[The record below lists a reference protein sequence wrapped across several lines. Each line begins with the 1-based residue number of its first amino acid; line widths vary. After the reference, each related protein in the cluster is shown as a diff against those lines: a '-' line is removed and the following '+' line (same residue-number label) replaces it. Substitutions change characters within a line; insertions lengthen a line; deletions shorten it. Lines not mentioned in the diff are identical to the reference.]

1 MKPEA
6 GQIYG
11 NRYRLV
17 DRIAIGGMGEVWRAH
32 DEVILRDVAIKILKQ
47 EFMGDPG
54 FLERFRVE
62 AKHAARVD
70 HEGIADVYDYG
81 EGGGSAYL
89 VMELV
94 AGESL
99 ARIIE
104 KRIRLTETEVLSII
118 EQTAR
123 ALHAAHEDGLVHRDV
138 KPGNLLITPSGRV
151 KITDFGI
158 ARVAD
163 QVALTATGQ
172 VMGTVQYLSPEQ
184 ATGKPATPAT
194 DIYSLGIVAYE
205 ALTGRRPFTGE
216 SQMVIAMAQIN
227 DKPPAMGE
235 DIDHRVQ
242 DLILTCLAKKPNQR
256 PGSALDLSNRAKA
269 LRLQL
274 EGVAATEALELSELP
289 TVKTQRI
296 EVDPKT
302 EPAEKLP
309 VIWPWLVLIGVLF
322 VVAAGVLITIVL
334 SLMNDGPAD
343 ESPIPTVSPS
353 SIVTDDPSDEPR
365 ETVVVLLTDVI
376 GKNVADAS
384 IFLRER
390 GLLVEA
396 IPGEALDPSDNRI
409 LTIYKAEGLGQIPV
423 GSTVKI
429 YYYIQ
434 QAVLP
439 SPSQTSPNPTPSPTQ
454 SPTPMPTPTPTPSP
468 TPSFTVLPSPTPSPT
483 ITNGED

>member
-11 NRYRLV
+11 NRYKLV

-32 DEVILRDVAIKILKQ
+32 DEVILRDVAIKILKP

-62 AKHAARVD
+62 ARHAARVD

-81 EGGGSAYL
+81 EGSGSAYL

-94 AGESL
+94 SGDSL

-104 KRIRLTETEVLSII
+104 KRIRLSGVEVLSII

-138 KPGNLLITPSGRV
+138 KPGNLLITPSGKV

-163 QVALTATGQ
+163 QVGLTATGQ
-172 VMGTVQYLSPEQ
+172 VMGTVQYLAPEQ
-184 ATGKPATPAT
+184 ATGKQATPST

-227 DKPPAMGE
+227 DKPPAMDT
-235 DIDHRVQ
+235 DIDQRVQ
-242 DLILTCLAKKPNQR
+242 DLVLSCLAKKPNQR
-256 PGSALDLSNRAKA
+256 PGSALDLANRAKA

-274 EGVAATEALELSELP
+274 EGISPTEVYNQDQTP
-289 TVKTQRI
+289 TVLNKTI
-296 EVDPKT
+296 EEDPKT
-302 EPAEKLP
+302 EPADKLP
-309 VIWPWLVLIGVLF
+309 VIWPWLALIGLLF
-322 VVAAGVLITIVL
+322 TAAAGVMIAIVL
-334 SLMNDGPAD
+334 SLMSEQQN
-343 ESPIPTVSPS
+343 EVPIPTFEPSLSPTESPS
-353 SIVTDDPSDEPR
+353 EEPVQ
-365 ETVVVLLTDVI
+365 TVVVLLTDVI

-384 IFLRER
+384 IFLKER
-390 GLLVEA
+390 GLLVDA
-396 IPGEALDPSDNRI
+396 VPGEPLDPEDPRI
-409 LTIYKAEGLGQIPV
+409 LSVYRADGLGQVAV

-434 QAVLP
+434 QTTVPA
-439 SPSQTSPNPTPSPTQ
+439 PTET
-454 SPTPMPTPTPTPSP
+454 TPTPEP
-468 TPSFTVLPSPTPSPT
+468 TESGEPAPIPVPSFTVSPIPSPTTP
-483 ITNGED
+483 GETGSGN

>member
-6 GQIYG
+6 GQLYG

-32 DEVILRDVAIKILKQ
+32 DEVILRDVAIKILKP

-62 AKHAARVD
+62 ARHAARVD

-81 EGGGSAYL
+81 EGSGSAYL

-94 AGESL
+94 SGDSL

-104 KRIRLTETEVLSII
+104 KRIRLSAVEVLSII

-123 ALHAAHEDGLVHRDV
+123 ALHAAHEDGLVHRDI
-138 KPGNLLITPSGRV
+138 KPGNLLITPGGKV

-172 VMGTVQYLSPEQ
+172 VMGTVQYLAPEQ
-184 ATGKPATPAT
+184 ATGKPATPST

-205 ALTGRRPFTGE
+205 ALNGRRPFTGE

-227 DKPPAMGE
+227 DKPPAMDE
-235 DIDHRVQ
+235 DIDKRVQ
-242 DLILTCLAKKPNQR
+242 DLVLACLAKKPNQR

-274 EGVAATEALELSELP
+274 EGVAPTDVFNQDLPP
-289 TVKTQRI
+289 TVRTRVI
-296 EVDPKT
+296 EPEPKT

-309 VIWPWLVLIGVLF
+309 VIWPWLVLIGLLF
-322 VVAAGVLITIVL
+322 AAAAGVMIAIAL
-334 SLMNDGPAD
+334 SLVAEPETEDQVPTF
-343 ESPIPTVSPS
+343 IPTVSPTES
-353 SIVTDDPSDEPR
+353 PTEEPDQ
-365 ETVVVLLTDVI
+365 TVVVLLTDII

-384 IFLRER
+384 IFLKER
-390 GLLVEA
+390 GLIVDA
-396 IPGEALDPSDNRI
+396 IPGEPLDAADPRI
-409 LTIYKAEGLGQIPV
+409 LTVYRADGLGQVPI

-434 QAVLP
+434 QTVVPGPTVTEPGPTETISPIPIPAP
-439 SPSQTSPNPTPSPTQ
+439 SN
-454 SPTPMPTPTPTPSP
+454 
-468 TPSFTVLPSPTPSPT
+468 T
-483 ITNGED
+483 ITPLPTGSPDSEG

>member
-32 DEVILRDVAIKILKQ
+32 DEVILRDVAIKILKP

-62 AKHAARVD
+62 ARHAARVD

-81 EGGGSAYL
+81 EGSGSAYL

-94 AGESL
+94 SGDSL

-104 KRIRLTETEVLSII
+104 KRIRLNAVEVLSIM

-123 ALHAAHEDGLVHRDV
+123 ALYAAHEDGLVHRDV
-138 KPGNLLITPSGRV
+138 KPGNLLITPGGKV

-172 VMGTVQYLSPEQ
+172 VMGTVQYLAPEQ
-184 ATGKPATPAT
+184 ATGKQATPST

-227 DKPPAMGE
+227 DKPPAMGQ
-235 DIDHRVQ
+235 DIDQRVQ
-242 DLILTCLAKKPNQR
+242 DLVLSCLAKKPNQR
-256 PGSALDLSNRAKA
+256 PGSALDLSNRARA

-274 EGVAATEALELSELP
+274 EGISPTEVFNQDQTRTVSTRVIEPNPQTDP
-289 TVKTQRI
+289 T
-296 EVDPKT
+296 
-302 EPAEKLP
+302 EKP
-309 VIWPWLVLIGVLF
+309 PIIWPWLALIGLLF
-322 VVAAGVLITIVL
+322 AAAAGVMIAIVL
-334 SLMNDGPAD
+334 SLMSEQQSEVPVPTF
-343 ESPIPTVSPS
+343 EPTVLP
-353 SIVTDDPSDEPR
+353 TETPTEELTP
-365 ETVVVLLTDVI
+365 TVVVLLTDVI

-384 IFLRER
+384 IFLKER
-390 GLLVEA
+390 GLLVDA
-396 IPGEALDPSDNRI
+396 VPGEPLDLEDPRI
-409 LTIYKAEGLGQIPV
+409 LTIYKADGLGQVKV
-423 GSTVKI
+423 GATVKI

-434 QAVLP
+434 QITLPTPIESTPGSEPTDGSSPVPIPLPSSTVVPVP
-439 SPSQTSPNPTPSPTQ
+439 SPSP
-454 SPTPMPTPTPTPSP
+454 
-468 TPSFTVLPSPTPSPT
+468 
-483 ITNGED
+483 TNGSGN

>member
-11 NRYRLV
+11 KRYRLV

-32 DEVILRDVAIKILKQ
+32 DEVILRDVAIKILRP
-47 EFMGDPG
+47 EYMGDPG

-62 AKHAARVD
+62 ARHAARVD

-81 EGGGSAYL
+81 EGSGSAYL

-104 KRIRLTETEVLSII
+104 KRIRLSEVEVLSIV

-123 ALHAAHEDGLVHRDV
+123 ALHAAHQDGLVHRDV
-138 KPGNLLITPSGRV
+138 KPGNLLVTPSGKV

-184 ATGKPATPAT
+184 ATGKPATPST
-194 DIYSLGIVAYE
+194 DIYSLGVVAYE

-216 SQMVIAMAQIN
+216 SQMIIAMAQIN
-227 DKPPAMGE
+227 DKPPAMDE
-235 DIDHRVQ
+235 DIDSRVQ
-242 DLILTCLAKKPNQR
+242 DLILACLAKKPGQR
-256 PGSALDLSNRAKA
+256 PGSALDLANRAKA

-274 EGVAATEALELSELP
+274 EGIAPTESFDLDE
-289 TVKTQRI
+289 TRVIKRKI
-296 EVDPKT
+296 EEDPKT

-322 VVAAGVLITIVL
+322 ASAAAVMIAIVISLINE
-334 SLMNDGPAD
+334 SGQQ
-343 ESPIPTVSPS
+343 ESPAPTFSSTVSPS
-353 SIVTDDPSDEPR
+353 ASPTIAGE
-365 ETVVVLLTDVI
+365 EVVVLLTDII

-384 IFLRER
+384 IFLREL
-390 GLLVEA
+390 GLVVEA
-396 IPGEALDPSDNRI
+396 VPGEGLAPDDDRI
-409 LTIYKAEGLGQIPV
+409 LTVYKADGLGQVPV
-423 GSTVKI
+423 GSTVRI

-434 QAVLP
+434 QNTVPGPTVTAPAP
-439 SPSQTSPNPTPSPTQ
+439 SNSPT
-454 SPTPMPTPTPTPSP
+454 STPTPSVTFSPIPTPNQSVTP
-468 TPSFTVLPSPTPSPT
+468 TPSESES
-483 ITNGED
+483 NDE

>member
-1 MKPEA
+1 MRPEA
-6 GQIYG
+6 GQVYG
-11 NRYRLV
+11 DRYRLV

-32 DEVILRDVAIKILKQ
+32 DEVILRDVAIKILKP

-62 AKHAARVD
+62 ARHAARVD

-81 EGGGSAYL
+81 EGSGSAYL

-94 AGESL
+94 SGDSL

-104 KRIRLTETEVLSII
+104 KRIRLTGVEVLSII

-138 KPGNLLITPSGRV
+138 KPGNLLITPSGKV

-172 VMGTVQYLSPEQ
+172 VMGTVQYLAPEQ
-184 ATGKPATPAT
+184 ATGKPATPST

-205 ALTGRRPFTGE
+205 ALTGKRPFTGE

-235 DIDHRVQ
+235 DIDKRVQ
-242 DLILTCLAKKPNQR
+242 DLVLACLAKKPNQR

-274 EGVAATEALELSELP
+274 EGVSATDVFNQDQTTTVRTRTLE
-289 TVKTQRI
+289 Q
-296 EVDPKT
+296 DPKT

-309 VIWPWLVLIGVLF
+309 VIWPWLALIGLLF
-322 VVAAGVLITIVL
+322 AAAAGVMIAIVF
-334 SLMNDGPAD
+334 SLMSEQQT
-343 ESPIPTVSPS
+343 ESPIPTF
-353 SIVTDDPSDEPR
+353 EPTVLPT
-365 ETVVVLLTDVI
+365 ETPTEEPIQTVVVLLTDVI

-384 IFLRER
+384 IFLKER

-396 IPGEALDPSDNRI
+396 VPGEALDPTDPRI
-409 LTIYKAEGLGQIPV
+409 LTIYRADGLGQVPI

-434 QAVLP
+434 QGEAP
-439 SPSQTSPNPTPSPTQ
+439 DPSPTEPDPNA
-454 SPTPMPTPTPTPSP
+454 SEDGSTIPIPVPSFTVTPLPTPTPT
-468 TPSFTVLPSPTPSPT
+468 
-483 ITNGED
+483 EDPETGP

>member
-32 DEVILRDVAIKILKQ
+32 DEVILRDVAIKILKP

-62 AKHAARVD
+62 ARHAARVD
-70 HEGIADVYDYG
+70 HVGIADVYDYG
-81 EGGGSAYL
+81 EGSGSAYL
-89 VMELV
+89 VMEIV
-94 AGESL
+94 AGDSL

-104 KRIRLTETEVLSII
+104 KRIRLTEIEVLSIV
-118 EQTAR
+118 EQTAK
-123 ALHAAHEDGLVHRDV
+123 ALHAAHEDGLVHRDI
-138 KPGNLLITPSGRV
+138 KPGNLLITPSGKV

-184 ATGKPATPAT
+184 ATGKPATPST

-227 DKPPAMGE
+227 DKPPAIGD
-235 DIDHRVQ
+235 DIDKRVQ
-242 DLILTCLAKKPNQR
+242 ELVLSCLAKKPNQR
-256 PGSALDLSNRAKA
+256 PGSALDLSNRARA

-274 EGVAATEALELSELP
+274 EGVSATE
-289 TVKTQRI
+289 VF
-296 EVDPKT
+296 DPQSAPVTKVNDTATAPET
-302 EPAEKLP
+302 EPVAKLP
-309 VIWPWLVLIGVLF
+309 VVWPWLVLIGVL
-322 VVAAGVLITIVL
+322 VVAAGAVMIAIIVSLI
-334 SLMNDGPAD
+334 SEQNP
-343 ESPIPTVSPS
+343 PPSPS
-353 SIVTDDPSDEPR
+353 SISVSKRPTAPAPDRPIS
-365 ETVVVLLTDVI
+365 TVSVFLADVVGKKVIDATTFLTQQ
-376 GKNVADAS
+376 
-384 IFLRER
+384 

-396 IPGEALDPSDNRI
+396 VAGEALDPSDPRI
-409 LTIYKAEGLGQIPV
+409 LDVYQAEGLGQVAV
-423 GSTVKI
+423 GSTVRI
-429 YYYIQ
+429 FYYIQ
-434 QAVLP
+434 GVATP
-439 SPSQTSPNPTPSPTQ
+439 SPSPSPTV
-454 SPTPMPTPTPTPSP
+454 SPSPSP
-468 TPSFTVLPSPTPSPT
+468 TVSPSPSPSS
-483 ITNGED
+483 IGGG

>member
-32 DEVILRDVAIKILKQ
+32 DEVILRDVAIKILKP

-62 AKHAARVD
+62 ARHAARVD
-70 HEGIADVYDYG
+70 HVGIADVYDYG
-81 EGGGSAYL
+81 EGSGSAYL

-94 AGESL
+94 SGDSL

-104 KRIRLTETEVLSII
+104 KRIRLTSVEVLSIM

-123 ALHAAHEDGLVHRDV
+123 ARHAAHEDGLVHRDV
-138 KPGNLLITPSGRV
+138 KPGNLLITPSGKV

-172 VMGTVQYLSPEQ
+172 VMGTVQYLAPEQ
-184 ATGKPATPAT
+184 ATGKQATPST

-227 DKPPAMGE
+227 DKPPAMGQ
-235 DIDHRVQ
+235 DIDQRVQ
-242 DLILTCLAKKPNQR
+242 DLVLACLAKKPNQR
-256 PGSALDLSNRAKA
+256 PGSALDLSNRARA

-274 EGVAATEALELSELP
+274 EGVSPTEIFNQDQTP
-289 TVKTQRI
+289 TVRTRVI
-296 EVDPKT
+296 EPDPKT
-302 EPAEKLP
+302 EPSEKP
-309 VIWPWLVLIGVLF
+309 PIIWPWLALIGLLF
-322 VVAAGVLITIVL
+322 AAAAGVMIAIVL
-334 SLMNDGPAD
+334 SLMSEQQSEVPV
-343 ESPIPTVSPS
+343 PTFEPS
-353 SIVTDDPSDEPR
+353 VAPSETPTEDLTP
-365 ETVVVLLTDVI
+365 TVVVLLTDVI

-384 IFLRER
+384 IFLKER
-390 GLLVEA
+390 GLVVDA
-396 IPGEALDPSDNRI
+396 VPGEPLGLEDPRI
-409 LTIYKAEGLGQIPV
+409 LTVYKADGLGQVKV
-423 GSTVKI
+423 GATVKI

-434 QAVLP
+434 QTTIPAPTESVPGSEPTDGSIPLPSSSVSPFP
-439 SPSQTSPNPTPSPTQ
+439 SPSPTGGSG
-454 SPTPMPTPTPTPSP
+454 
-468 TPSFTVLPSPTPSPT
+468 
-483 ITNGED
+483 N

>member
-32 DEVILRDVAIKILKQ
+32 DEVILRDVAIKILKP

-62 AKHAARVD
+62 ARHAARVD

-81 EGGGSAYL
+81 EGSGSAYL

-94 AGESL
+94 SGDSL

-104 KRIRLTETEVLSII
+104 KRIRLSGVEVLSIM

-138 KPGNLLITPSGRV
+138 KPGNLLITPGGKV

-172 VMGTVQYLSPEQ
+172 VMGTVQYLAPEQ
-184 ATGKPATPAT
+184 ATGKQATPST

-227 DKPPAMGE
+227 DKPPAMGQ
-235 DIDHRVQ
+235 DIDQRVQ
-242 DLILTCLAKKPNQR
+242 DLVLACLAKKPNQR
-256 PGSALDLSNRAKA
+256 PGSALDLSNRARA

-274 EGVAATEALELSELP
+274 EGVSPTEIFNQDQTP
-289 TVKTQRI
+289 TVRTRVI
-296 EVDPKT
+296 EPDPKT
-302 EPAEKLP
+302 EPSEKP
-309 VIWPWLVLIGVLF
+309 PIIWPWLALIGLLF
-322 VVAAGVLITIVL
+322 AAAAGVMIAIVL
-334 SLMNDGPAD
+334 SLMSEQQSEVPVPTF
-343 ESPIPTVSPS
+343 EPTVQP
-353 SIVTDDPSDEPR
+353 TETPTEDLTP
-365 ETVVVLLTDVI
+365 TVVVLLTDVI

-384 IFLRER
+384 IFLKER
-390 GLLVEA
+390 GLVVDA
-396 IPGEALDPSDNRI
+396 VPGEPLGLEDPRI
-409 LTIYKAEGLGQIPV
+409 LTVYKADGLGQVKV
-423 GSTVKI
+423 GATVKI

-434 QAVLP
+434 QTPMPDPTESTPGSVPTDTL
-439 SPSQTSPNPTPSPTQ
+439 SPS
-454 SPTPMPTPTPTPSP
+454 PTPTPTP
-468 TPSFTVLPSPTPSPT
+468 T
-483 ITNGED
+483 G

>member
-32 DEVILRDVAIKILKQ
+32 DEVILRDVAIKILKP

-62 AKHAARVD
+62 ARHAARVD

-81 EGGGSAYL
+81 EGSGSAYL

-94 AGESL
+94 SGDSL

-104 KRIRLTETEVLSII
+104 KRIRLTSVEVLSIM

-138 KPGNLLITPSGRV
+138 KPGNLLITPSGKV

-172 VMGTVQYLSPEQ
+172 VMGTVQYLAPEQ
-184 ATGKPATPAT
+184 ATGKQATPST

-227 DKPPAMGE
+227 DKPPAMDA
-235 DIDHRVQ
+235 DIDQRVQ
-242 DLILTCLAKKPNQR
+242 DLVLSCLAKKPNQR
-256 PGSALDLSNRAKA
+256 PGSALDLSNRARA

-274 EGVAATEALELSELP
+274 EGISPTEVFNQDQTP
-289 TVKTQRI
+289 TVRTRVI
-296 EVDPKT
+296 EADPKT
-302 EPAEKLP
+302 EPSEKAP
-309 VIWPWLVLIGVLF
+309 VIWPWLALIGLLF
-322 VVAAGVLITIVL
+322 AAAAGVMIAIVL
-334 SLMNDGPAD
+334 SLMSEQQSEVPVPTF
-343 ESPIPTVSPS
+343 EPTVAPS
-353 SIVTDDPSDEPR
+353 ETPTEDLTP
-365 ETVVVLLTDVI
+365 TVVVLLTDVI

-384 IFLRER
+384 IFLKER
-390 GLLVEA
+390 GLVVDA
-396 IPGEALDPSDNRI
+396 VPGEPLGLEDPRI
-409 LTIYKAEGLGQIPV
+409 LTVYKADGLGQVKV
-423 GSTVKI
+423 GATVKI

-434 QAVLP
+434 QTTIPAPTESVPGSEPTDGSIPLPSSSVSPFP
-439 SPSQTSPNPTPSPTQ
+439 SPSPTGGSG
-454 SPTPMPTPTPTPSP
+454 
-468 TPSFTVLPSPTPSPT
+468 
-483 ITNGED
+483 N

>member
-32 DEVILRDVAIKILKQ
+32 DEVILRDVAIKILKP

-62 AKHAARVD
+62 ARHAARVD
-70 HEGIADVYDYG
+70 HVGIADVYDYG
-81 EGGGSAYL
+81 EGSGSAYL

-94 AGESL
+94 SGDSL

-104 KRIRLTETEVLSII
+104 KRIRLTSVEVLSIM

-138 KPGNLLITPSGRV
+138 KPGNLLITPGGKV

-172 VMGTVQYLSPEQ
+172 VMGTVQYLAPEQ
-184 ATGKPATPAT
+184 ATGKQATPST

-227 DKPPAMGE
+227 DKPPAMGQ
-235 DIDHRVQ
+235 DIDQRVQ
-242 DLILTCLAKKPNQR
+242 DLVLACLAKKPNQR
-256 PGSALDLSNRAKA
+256 PGSALDLSNRARA

-274 EGVAATEALELSELP
+274 EGVSPTEIFNQDQTP
-289 TVKTQRI
+289 TVRTRVI
-296 EVDPKT
+296 EPDPKT
-302 EPAEKLP
+302 EPSEKP
-309 VIWPWLVLIGVLF
+309 PIIWPWLALIGLLF
-322 VVAAGVLITIVL
+322 AAAAGVMIAIVL
-334 SLMNDGPAD
+334 SLMSEQQSEVPVPTF
-343 ESPIPTVSPS
+343 EPTVQP
-353 SIVTDDPSDEPR
+353 TETPTEDLTP
-365 ETVVVLLTDVI
+365 TVVVLLTDVI

-384 IFLRER
+384 IFLKER
-390 GLLVEA
+390 GLVVDA
-396 IPGEALDPSDNRI
+396 VPGEPLELEDPRI
-409 LTIYKAEGLGQIPV
+409 LTVYKADGLGQVKV
-423 GSTVKI
+423 GATVKI

-434 QAVLP
+434 QTPLP
-439 SPSQTSPNPTPSPTQ
+439 SPTESTPGSVPTDTLSPS
-454 SPTPMPTPTPTPSP
+454 PTPTPTP
-468 TPSFTVLPSPTPSPT
+468 T
-483 ITNGED
+483 G

>member
-11 NRYRLV
+11 SRYKLI

-32 DEVILRDVAIKILKQ
+32 DEVILRDVAIKILKP
-47 EFMGDPG
+47 EYMGDPG

-81 EGGGSAYL
+81 EGSGSAYL

-94 AGESL
+94 SGESL
-99 ARIIE
+99 ARLIE
-104 KRIRLTETEVLSII
+104 KRIRLGEVEVLSIM

-123 ALHAAHEDGLVHRDV
+123 ALHAAHQDGLVHRDI
-138 KPGNLLITPSGRV
+138 KPGNLLITPSGKV

-184 ATGKPATPAT
+184 ATGKPATPST

-216 SQMVIAMAQIN
+216 SQMIIAMAQIN
-227 DKPPAMGE
+227 DKPPAMGD
-235 DIDHRVQ
+235 DIDQRVQ
-242 DLILTCLAKKPNQR
+242 DLVLACLAKKPSQR
-256 PGSALDLSNRAKA
+256 PGSALDLANRARA

-274 EGVAATEALELSELP
+274 EGIAP
-289 TVKTQRI
+289 TDIFEFDKTNPVRVNKV
-296 EVDPKT
+296 ETDPKT

-309 VIWPWLVLIGVLF
+309 VIWPWLVLIGLLF
-322 VVAAGVLITIVL
+322 AAAVGVMIAIVVSILSDAADNQSPGPTISTIT
-334 SLMNDGPAD
+334 SPTPS
-343 ESPIPTVSPS
+343 EST
-353 SIVTDDPSDEPR
+353 EPVQ
-365 ETVVVLLTDVI
+365 TVVVLLTDII

-384 IFLRER
+384 IFLKER
-390 GLLVEA
+390 GLQVDA
-396 IPGEALDPSDNRI
+396 VPGEALDPSDSRI
-409 LTIYKAEGLGQIPV
+409 LTVYKAEGLGQVPI
-423 GSTVKI
+423 GSTI
-429 YYYIQ
+429 RIFYYIQ
-434 QAVLP
+434 QTVVPGPTVTAP
-439 SPSQTSPNPTPSPTQ
+439 GPTSSGTPQPTQ
-454 SPTPMPTPTPTPSP
+454 SPSVSFSPLPTPTSSPSP
-468 TPSFTVLPSPTPSPT
+468 TSTQ
-483 ITNGED
+483 GGGD

>member
-32 DEVILRDVAIKILKQ
+32 DEVILRDVAIKILKP

-62 AKHAARVD
+62 ARHAARVD

-81 EGGGSAYL
+81 EGSGSAYL

-94 AGESL
+94 SGDSL

-104 KRIRLTETEVLSII
+104 KRIRLTEVEVLSIV
-118 EQTAR
+118 EQTAK

-138 KPGNLLITPSGRV
+138 KPGNLLITPNGKV

-172 VMGTVQYLSPEQ
+172 VMGTVQYLAPEQ
-184 ATGKPATPAT
+184 ATGKPATAST

-205 ALTGRRPFTGE
+205 ALTGKRPFTGE

-235 DIDHRVQ
+235 DIDKRVQ
-242 DLILTCLAKKPNQR
+242 DLILSCLAKKPNQR
-256 PGSALDLSNRAKA
+256 PGSAMDLSNRAKS

-274 EGVAATEALELSELP
+274 EGVAPTEVFNQDQTQ
-289 TVKTQRI
+289 TVKTRVI
-296 EVDPKT
+296 DKDPIT

-309 VIWPWLVLIGVLF
+309 IIWPWLALIGVLF
-322 VVAAGVLITIVL
+322 AAAAGVMIAIVF
-334 SLMNDGPAD
+334 SLLAEQQP
-343 ESPIPTVSPS
+343 ESPVPTFEPTVSP
-353 SIVTDDPSDEPR
+353 TETPDEDPVA
-365 ETVVVLLTDVI
+365 TTIVLLKDVF
-376 GKNVADAS
+376 GKNINDAS
-384 IFLRER
+384 VFLRGK
-390 GLLVEA
+390 GLRVEA
-396 IPGEALDPSDNRI
+396 IPGEALDPSDPRI
-409 LTIYKAEGLGQIPV
+409 LTVYRIDGLGQVPI

-434 QAVLP
+434 KVA
-439 SPSQTSPNPTPSPTQ
+439 SPESSNPVPTVEPTEGGSTPE
-454 SPTPMPTPTPTPSP
+454 PTPTET
-468 TPSFTVLPSPTPSPT
+468 
-483 ITNGED
+483 D

>member
-32 DEVILRDVAIKILKQ
+32 DEVILRDVAIKILKP

-62 AKHAARVD
+62 ARHAARVD

-81 EGGGSAYL
+81 EGSGSAYL

-94 AGESL
+94 SGDSL

-104 KRIRLTETEVLSII
+104 KRIRLSSVEVLSII

-123 ALHAAHEDGLVHRDV
+123 ALHAAHEDGLVHRDI
-138 KPGNLLITPSGRV
+138 KPGNLLITPSGKV

-172 VMGTVQYLSPEQ
+172 VMGTVQYLAPEQ
-184 ATGKPATPAT
+184 ATGKQATPST

-227 DKPPAMGE
+227 DKPPAMDS
-235 DIDHRVQ
+235 DIDQRVQ
-242 DLILTCLAKKPNQR
+242 DLILSCLAKKPSQR
-256 PGSALDLSNRAKA
+256 PGSALDLSNRARA

-274 EGVAATEALELSELP
+274 EGVSPTEVFNQDQTP
-289 TVKTQRI
+289 TVRTRAI
-296 EVDPKT
+296 EPDPKT

-309 VIWPWLVLIGVLF
+309 VIWPWLALIGLLF
-322 VVAAGVLITIVL
+322 AAAAGVMIAIVL
-334 SLMNDGPAD
+334 SMGGQQQN
-343 ESPIPTVSPS
+343 EVPIPTFEPTSTPS
-353 SIVTDDPSDEPR
+353 ETETEPAGP
-365 ETVVVLLTDVI
+365 TVVVLLTDVI
-376 GKNVADAS
+376 GKNVTDAS
-384 IFLRER
+384 IFLTEL
-390 GLLVEA
+390 GLVVDA
-396 IPGEALDPSDNRI
+396 VPGEPLDPSDPRI
-409 LTIYKAEGLGQIPV
+409 LNVYRADGLGQVAV

-434 QAVLP
+434 QTEPTPTETTPAP
-439 SPSQTSPNPTPSPTQ
+439 EPTDGSSPS
-454 SPTPMPTPTPTPSP
+454 PTPTPTP
-468 TPSFTVLPSPTPSPT
+468 T
-483 ITNGED
+483 G

>member
-11 NRYRLV
+11 KRYRLV

-32 DEVILRDVAIKILKQ
+32 DEVILRDVAIKILKP
-47 EFMGDPG
+47 EYMGDPG

-62 AKHAARVD
+62 ARHAARVD

-81 EGGGSAYL
+81 EGSGSAYL

-104 KRIRLTETEVLSII
+104 KRIRLSEVEVLSIV

-123 ALHAAHEDGLVHRDV
+123 ALHAAHQDGLVHRDV
-138 KPGNLLITPSGRV
+138 KPGNLLVTPSGKV

-184 ATGKPATPAT
+184 ATGKPATPST
-194 DIYSLGIVAYE
+194 DIYSLGVVAYE

-216 SQMVIAMAQIN
+216 SQMIIAMAQIN
-227 DKPPAMGE
+227 DKPPAMDE
-235 DIDHRVQ
+235 DIDSRVQ
-242 DLILTCLAKKPNQR
+242 DLILACLAKKPGQR
-256 PGSALDLSNRAKA
+256 PGSALDLANRAKA

-274 EGVAATEALELSELP
+274 EGIAPTESFDLDE
-289 TVKTQRI
+289 TRVIKRKII
-296 EVDPKT
+296 EEDPKT

-322 VVAAGVLITIVL
+322 ASAAAVMIAIVISLINE
-334 SLMNDGPAD
+334 SGQQ
-343 ESPIPTVSPS
+343 ESPAPTFSSTVSPS
-353 SIVTDDPSDEPR
+353 ASPTIAGE
-365 ETVVVLLTDVI
+365 EVVVLLTDII

-384 IFLRER
+384 IFLREL
-390 GLLVEA
+390 GLVVEA
-396 IPGEALDPSDNRI
+396 VPGEGLAPDDDRI
-409 LTIYKAEGLGQIPV
+409 LTVYKADGLGQVPV
-423 GSTVKI
+423 GSTVRI

-434 QAVLP
+434 QNTVPGPTVTAPAP
-439 SPSQTSPNPTPSPTQ
+439 SNSPT
-454 SPTPMPTPTPTPSP
+454 STPTPSVTFSPIPTPNQSVTP
-468 TPSFTVLPSPTPSPT
+468 TPSESES
-483 ITNGED
+483 NDE